1 MRLLPRIAL
10 VVVLAACSNANELA
24 DGVIAIQVV
33 APQPPIIDFGDTT
46 RYIAIP
52 LDQNGDSVAAPVQWV
67 TPDDTSI
74 VIINSAT
81 GLVTGAKPA
90 TQGRLQAVLSGL
102 TTGFFTLTIQA
113 RADTIVMPIPSVQTV
128 ASDQTTSIAL
138 VPVISSFNP
147 AGPVVGRKLAFNIVQ
162 PTWADTTGV
171 QTVTLINNAQADTVL
186 SGADGTPFSTVIV
199 KRVVGR
205 TAPDTCIVQVSSL
218 QSNGRP
224 VPGSGQQFLILFQ

>member
-1 MRLLPRIAL
+1 VKLFPRIAL
-10 VVVLAACSNANELA
+10 VVALAACSNANELS

-33 APQPPIIDFGDTT
+33 APQPPIIDFGDTV
-46 RYIAIP
+46 RYVAIP
-52 LDQNGDSVAAPVQWV
+52 LDKNGDSVAAPVEWV

-81 GLVTGAKPA
+81 GLVTGAKPDVA
-90 TQGRLQAVLSGL
+90 GRLQAVLSGL

-113 RADTIVMPIPSVQTV
+113 RADTIIFPVPSLQTV
-128 ASDQTTSIAL
+128 TPDQTTSLAL
-138 VPVISSFNP
+138 LPVIASFNP
-147 AGPVVGRKLAFNIVQ
+147 AGPVVGRKLAFNIIK
-162 PTWADTTGV
+162 PTFADTTGAQNV
-171 QTVTLINNAQADTVL
+171 ALINGLLADTVF

-199 KRVVGR
+199 ERIVGR
-205 TAPDTCIVQVSSL
+205 TAPDTCIVQVTSL